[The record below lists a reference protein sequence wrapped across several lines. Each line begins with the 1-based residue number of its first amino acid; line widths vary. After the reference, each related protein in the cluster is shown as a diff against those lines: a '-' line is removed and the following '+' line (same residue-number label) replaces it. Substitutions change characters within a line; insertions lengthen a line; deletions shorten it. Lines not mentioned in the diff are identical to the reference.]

1 MNPTDRPNRRSRW
14 TDALLTVCG
23 LFVITVFLMLASAFN
38 PNAGLLARFFD
49 VHGLTALAVEVV
61 AILVVAI
68 IVLTVERRES
78 RRRIQEQEAA
88 LLESELLESGL
99 LESGVRESEP
109 SDSDFS
115 ATERPSTSSFDQP

>member
-49 VHGLTALAVEVV
+49 LHGLTALAVEVV

-78 RRRIQEQEAA
+78 RRRIQEREAA
-88 LLESELLESGL
+88 LLESGL
-99 LESGVRESEP
+99 LESGLRESEP
-109 SDSDFS
+109 SESDFS